1 MQPHRHRKTVKIP
14 SQIDTRT
21 QAQEEFSL
29 TMKPRPAAAVVVV
42 AIVPKALQYVEESAP
57 VALYNALPPEEMTHN
72 AAAVAGLR
80 AAQQRR

>member
-1 MQPHRHRKTVKIP
+1 
-14 SQIDTRT
+14 
-21 QAQEEFSL
+21 
-29 TMKPRPAAAVVVV
+29 MKPRPAAAVVVV